1 MFNRHL
7 MHSKCLINS
16 NQLKITQNMD
26 TEYFKSSKARYRLV
40 KQANESYNSCRKLLI
55 PRKYSNMVQGTVT
68 QNYCITGGSDMK
80 LRYLSLN
87 GLTQNSYYINTPQND
102 ECHFYEEICGG
113 VNYIR
118 ESVSSERVFPL
129 VTSNMMSSLNQT
141 KPKLIDKTCIEVRND
156 SLYYQIIQG
165 IAQKS
170 MEENNLD
177 LRNPTNARKFIQ
189 N

>member
-1 MFNRHL
+1 
-7 MHSKCLINS
+7 
-16 NQLKITQNMD
+16 
-26 TEYFKSSKARYRLV
+26 
-40 KQANESYNSCRKLLI
+40 
-55 PRKYSNMVQGTVT
+55 
-68 QNYCITGGSDMK
+68 
-80 LRYLSLN
+80 
-87 GLTQNSYYINTPQND
+87 
-102 ECHFYEEICGG
+102 
-113 VNYIR
+113 
-118 ESVSSERVFPL
+118 
-129 VTSNMMSSLNQT
+129 MSSLNQT